1 MNPGNATAVLRALP
15 NLVVLAPPKTA
26 KTSGSLSSCDG
37 RPARLFAVAPEL
49 ISTLK
54 ETAG

>member
-1 MNPGNATAVLRALP
+1 MNPGNATTVLRALP